1 MSRYRSTT
9 TGGEDRSVQTTTV
22 RKPSETRQAAHIS
35 FKGVGIVFPTGTRA
49 LDEVTLDVHDGE
61 FVAVVGPSGCG
72 KSTLLNLAAG
82 LMRPTIGSV
91 HYGGAPVAGPNRQV
105 GYVTQ
110 KDQLLPWRTVER
122 NVMLPLEFRGTPKA
136 EAKRRVAAVIEQVG
150 LTGFERSYPAQLSGG
165 MLKRAALAR
174 TMVYSPGTYLMDE
187 PFASLDAQ
195 LRMVMQDELLRIW
208 RETKSTVVF
217 VTHDL
222 AEAITLADRVVV
234 ISARPGRIKM
244 VTDVDLPRPRSA
256 VTAHEA
262 PEFSA
267 LLSRLWA
274 ALDQPAEA
282 RPAVSA
288 TGERP

>member
-1 MSRYRSTT
+1 MQPTT
-9 TGGEDRSVQTTTV
+9 LATGEAGGDREIERGT
-22 RKPSETRQAAHIS
+22 HIS
-35 FKGVGIVFPTGTRA
+35 FTNVGIVFPTGTRA
-49 LDEVTLDVHDGE
+49 LDNVTLQVREGE
-61 FVAVVGPSGCG
+61 FLAVVGPSGCG

-82 LMRPTIGSV
+82 LMRPTVGTV
-91 HYGGAPVAGPNRQV
+91 EYGGEPVTGPNRRV

-136 EAKRRVAAVIEQVG
+136 EAKSRVAAVIEQVG
-150 LTGFERSYPAQLSGG
+150 LKGFENSYPAQLSGG

-174 TMVYSPGTYLMDE
+174 TMVYEPGTYLMDE

-234 ISARPGRIKM
+234 ISSRPGRIKM

-274 ALDQPAEA
+274 ALDQPADA
-282 RPAVSA
+282 RPAGA
-288 TGERP
+288 RPADARPAAGTTGEQP